1 MKQTVLKQ
9 PVKTVKRS
17 LFVKTA
23 LCILAVVLTLACNL
37 VLALTASDGTN
48 ALFCFL
54 NIITDIVCGIFVI
67 WFVSVKILPER
78 VLCRFAE
85 KPMTEY
91 SGEVREQSEKTVR
104 YMDMDCYELAVND
117 RKLFLPVSSA
127 RLQTGETYRFRLV
140 SNVIMEA
147 ER

>member
-9 PVKTVKRS
+9 PLNAVKRS
-17 LFVKTA
+17 LSVKTA
-23 LCILAVVLTLACNL
+23 FCILAVVLTLACNL
-37 VLALTASDGTN
+37 VLVLTASDGTN

-54 NIITDIVCGIFVI
+54 NIITDIVCGIFAV
-67 WFVSVKILPER
+67 WFVSVKILPQR

-91 SGEVREQSEKTVR
+91 TGEVREQSEKTVR
-104 YMDMDCYELAVND
+104 YMDLDCYELAVSD
-117 RKLFLPVSSA
+117 RKLFLPASPV
-127 RLQTGETYRFRLV
+127 RLQTGESYRFRLV